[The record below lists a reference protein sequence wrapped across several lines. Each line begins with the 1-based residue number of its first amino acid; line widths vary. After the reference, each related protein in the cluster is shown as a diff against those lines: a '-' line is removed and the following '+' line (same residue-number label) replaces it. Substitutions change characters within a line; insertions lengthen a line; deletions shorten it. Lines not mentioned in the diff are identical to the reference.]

1 MNILPTPK
9 QWASDT
15 RAEMA
20 RKRITATKLHQL
32 LGKKES
38 YTTVTRWINDGTN
51 DITAMKRVSDV
62 LATIKEEEY

>member
-1 MNILPTPK
+1 MNTLPTPK

-20 RKRITATKLHQL
+20 RKRITAIRLREL

>member
-1 MNILPTPK
+1 
-9 QWASDT
+9 
-15 RAEMA
+15 MA
-20 RKRITATKLHQL
+20 RKRITATKLHDL